1 MLEVQ
6 ENFALGTTFCDM
18 KIQELQT
25 IQKFASNDA
34 RLTYFRKCSQI
45 NDTARLSCD
54 FYQRYMLTDVYW
66 RERFPN
72 HIISNKNK
80 QKLSNGYEQS
90 IRTNYL
96 LENYSAFE
104 SSIRIIVQTYKSKK
118 YEKLRYSFE
127 KLFVWFMKE
136 LKREN
141 SIPIFQVF
149 TNIRNSMHSNGLFN
163 PYDQENEEI
172 EYQGKKF
179 LFEVGKPI
187 PYGRWQDI
195 FSILKIMLFEF
206 YIMINNE
213 IIKKIKFV
221 KEPYSDFW

>member
-1 MLEVQ
+1 MPTWKKISLNNAQNSFRKTNQLKINMNMLEVQ

-18 KIQELQT
+18 KIKELQT

-80 QKLSNGYEQS
+80 QKISNGYEQS

-141 SIPIFQVF
+141 SIPIF
-149 TNIRNSMHSNGLFN
+149 
-163 PYDQENEEI
+163 
-172 EYQGKKF
+172 KF
-179 LFEVGKPI
+179 LRTFE
-187 PYGRWQDI
+187 
-195 FSILKIMLFEF
+195 ILCIQMDCL
-206 YIMINNE
+206 ILM
-213 IIKKIKFV
+213 IKKMKKLNIKEKNFCS
-221 KEPYSDFW
+221 K